1 GVLDGPAQALSFSD
15 ERAERYMLQ
24 VRLTDAAGNTDPANT
39 ASFTFDRD
47 GSGSGS
53 VVDSKLKIDHV
64 ARRGRRYAITA
75 FLDPRAT
82 RPVHFA
88 LTRRAGAKTVLIS
101 RADAA
106 SHTGA
111 IKTSLTVGC
120 TSVLRTTRLALTAQ
134 YPGDAG
140 FRGARVTRQLA
151 VPQALKRACR

>member
-1 GVLDGPAQALSFSD
+1 GFHTVGDSPVHEVDWVNPDQGAGAPIASVSWTLCPVEPVDPCSSGVLDGPAQALSFSD
-15 ERAERYMLQ
+15 ERAERYALQ

-75 FLDPRAT
+75 FLDPRTT

-106 SHTGA
+106 SHT
-111 IKTSLTVGC
+111 
-120 TSVLRTTRLALTAQ
+120 
-134 YPGDAG
+134 
-140 FRGARVTRQLA
+140 
-151 VPQALKRACR
+151 